1 MEKVFRCELD
11 GLVVGDESED
21 ELVAKIERH
30 LAEEHP
36 DLVGNISRDEILAM
50 IDEKVEEA

>member
-1 MEKVFRCELD
+1 MEMVFRCELE
-11 GLVVGDESED
+11 GLVVGGESED
-21 ELVAKIERH
+21 ELVAKVERH